1 MPGALRVRMYSAL
14 VEKGL
19 PLSTSS
25 MNVAPGESLL
35 NVTVLRQRVL
45 RPMPMNE
52 AQEIV
57 NKAGQ

>member
-1 MPGALRVRMYSAL
+1 
-14 VEKGL
+14 
-19 PLSTSS
+19 
-25 MNVAPGESLL
+25 MNVAPGEPLL
-35 NVTVLRQRVL
+35 DVTVLGQRVL

>member
-1 MPGALRVRMYSAL
+1 
-14 VEKGL
+14 
-19 PLSTSS
+19 
-25 MNVAPGESLL
+25 MNVAGREPLL
-35 NVTVLRQRVL
+35 VTVLRQRVL